1 MQSTVGQGW
10 QRVLRSKFLTDL
22 GWYGSSTILMLAVR
36 FGMSL
41 LVARHI
47 GPDAWGIWAVLSLV
61 IAYFPNVHLGTLNAM
76 NRDIPILKGA
86 GNIEQVECIRANVL
100 SFSAVGSF
108 VGAFGVVIFALL
120 MAKPPLGS
128 GLLLIAPLLVLNQVW
143 IWMQFALKSDNRFVQ
158 LGQQQ
163 MVFTLASVVCLPL
176 AFGFGLEGFV
186 LAQVIATASTL
197 IWAYLTRSF
206 EMVWRLEWPEV
217 FRLMK
222 IGAPILIV
230 GLLFTLLTTLDRWLI
245 AGHLGLKSLGLYAFA
260 MTLTMVVQIA
270 PGMVADQVYTRMLE
284 AWGATRNVGV
294 VRSWMWR
301 QILISLA
308 AVFVTGLA
316 SIIILP
322 ILIRAFFQDYISSL
336 EPFRVLV
343 LYPVGLALSAG
354 PANLLNTLGFQ
365 YQYLLV
371 QALALPVL
379 WLLGSL
385 ILTWGFGMLGVAW
398 ALVLTFAAYGA
409 ALILLAL
416 LMTRRLEVRHG
427 T

>member
-1 MQSTVGQGW
+1 MQGMVGQGW
-10 QRVLRSKFLTDL
+10 QRMLRSKFLSDL

-36 FGMSL
+36 FGTSL
-41 LVARHI
+41 LVARHV
-47 GPDAWGIWAVLSLV
+47 GPDAWGIWAVISLV
-61 IAYFPNVHLGTLNAM
+61 IAYFPNVSLGTLNAM

-86 GNIEQVECIRANVL
+86 GKFEQVGCIRANVL
-100 SFSAVGSF
+100 SFSVVGSF

-120 MAKPPLGS
+120 LAKPPLGS
-128 GLLLIAPLLVLNQVW
+128 DLLLIAPLLVLNQVW

-186 LAQVIATASTL
+186 LAQVIATALTL
-197 IWAYLTRSF
+197 VYAYVTRSF

-217 FRLMK
+217 FTLMK
-222 IGAPILIV
+222 IGAPILTV
-230 GLLFTLLTTLDRWLI
+230 GLLFTFLITLDRWLI
-245 AGHLGLKSLGLYAFA
+245 GGHLGLKPLGWYAFA
-260 MTLTMVVQIA
+260 MTLTMVVQLV
-270 PGMVADQVYTRMLE
+270 PGMISDQVYTRMLE
-284 AWGATRNVGV
+284 AWGATGSAVT

-308 AVFVTGLA
+308 AVLVTGLA
-316 SIIILP
+316 SMLILP
-322 ILIRAFFQDYISSL
+322 VLIYAFFQEYIPSL
-336 EPFRVLV
+336 EPFRILL
-343 LYPVGLALSAG
+343 LYPIGLSLSAG

-365 YQYLLV
+365 YHYLFV

-379 WLLGSL
+379 WFLGLLLLGLNLGIS
-385 ILTWGFGMLGVAW
+385 GVAW
-398 ALVLTFAAYGA
+398 ALVLTFAFYGT
-409 ALILLAL
+409 ALILVAL
-416 LMTRRLEVRHG
+416 VIVRRLEVQYG

>member
-1 MQSTVGQGW
+1 MQSAVGQGW

-41 LVARHI
+41 LVARHV
-47 GPDAWGIWAVLSLV
+47 GPDAWGIWAIFSLV
-61 IAYFPNVHLGTLNAM
+61 IAYFPNVHLGSLNAM
-76 NRDIPILKGA
+76 NREVPILKGA
-86 GNIEQVECIRANVL
+86 GSLEQVKKVRANVL
-100 SFSAVGSF
+100 SFMLVGSLL
-108 VGAFGVVIFALL
+108 GGIGVCGYALAW
-120 MAKPPLGS
+120 AKPSLSS
-128 GLLLIAPLLVLNQVW
+128 GLLLIVPLLILNQFW
-143 IWMQFALKSDNRFVQ
+143 IWVQFALKSDNRFVQ

-163 MVFTLASVVCLPL
+163 MVFTLASLACLPL

-186 LAQVIATASTL
+186 LAQVIATATTL
-197 IWAYLTRSF
+197 IWAYFTRSF

-222 IGAPILIV
+222 IGVPILIV

-308 AVFVTGLA
+308 AVFVTGLV
-316 SIIILP
+316 SILILP
-322 ILIRAFFQDYISSL
+322 ILIRAFFQDYIPSL

-385 ILTWGFGMLGVAW
+385 MLTWGLGMLGVAW
-398 ALVLTFAAYGA
+398 ALVLTFVVYGA

-416 LMTRRLEVRHG
+416 LMTRRLEVQHG

>member
-1 MQSTVGQGW
+1 MQSAIGQGW

-41 LVARHI
+41 LVARHV

-61 IAYFPNVHLGTLNAM
+61 IAYFPNIHLGTLNAM

-86 GNIEQVECIRANVL
+86 GNLEQVECIRANVL
-100 SFSAVGSF
+100 SFSAVSSF
-108 VGAFGVVIFALL
+108 VGAFGVFVFAFLL
-120 MAKPPLGS
+120 AKPPLGS
-128 GLLLIAPLLVLNQVW
+128 ALLLIAPLLVSNQVW

-163 MVFTLASVVCLPL
+163 MVFTLASLVCLPL
-176 AFGFGLEGFV
+176 ALGFGLEGFV
-186 LAQVIATASTL
+186 LAQLIATALTL
-197 IWAYLTRSF
+197 VYAYVTRSF
-206 EMVWRLEWPEV
+206 QMVWRLEWHEI

-222 IGAPILIV
+222 IGAPILMV
-230 GLLFTLLTTLDRWLI
+230 GLLFTVLTTLDRWLI
-245 AGHLGLKSLGLYAFA
+245 GGHLGLKSLGLYAFA
-260 MTLTMVVQIA
+260 MTLTMVVQLV

-284 AWGATRNVGV
+284 AWGATRKVAV

-308 AVFVTGLA
+308 AVLVTGLA
-316 SIIILP
+316 SVLILP
-322 ILIRAFFQDYISSL
+322 MLIRTFFQAYIPSL
-336 EPFRVLV
+336 EPFRVLL

-365 YQYLLV
+365 YQYLIV

-379 WLLGSL
+379 WFLGSTML
-385 ILTWGFGMLGVAW
+385 AWNLGLLGVAW
-398 ALVLTFAAYGA
+398 AMVITFVVYG
-409 ALILLAL
+409 LAL
-416 LMTRRLEVRHG
+416 MVLALVMSRRLEVQHG